1 MNHTMPSDDYDIAV
15 AKLAQL
21 DALLL
26 SITADGF
33 DSYEGLNR
41 KLRHDVLWLAS
52 DLAGEAHQRMVRHFS
67 DQTEAT
73 AR

>member
-41 KLRHDVLWLAS
+41 KLRHDMLWLAS
-52 DLAGEAHQRMVRHFS
+52 DLAREAHQRMVRHLIGPE
-67 DQTEAT
+67 EAA